1 MHGQH
6 FKRIRVNAGEG
17 GRLDYHYYVAPL
29 YKAYEFGFIIK
40 FMQSDSG
47 RNAMVPVHQELV
59 GIKRKLDELQSSDKS
74 TVEEAP
80 VISVA
85 TKFFYSREVYD
96 YSAGEGTKA
105 LNAAAMHPANLGTHG
120 KHIMRANNS
129 HAHAQIRTFLSDKY
143 NNLHNH
149 LNEHLHVSIVFRD
162 EKKKQ
167 NLHALAPSFFKSY
180 EIPITENR
188 LKRLALLLIKQS
200 EASAAG
206 KQKTDLF
213 IDTLLKKDTD
223 KYGDYTFKEKTEDA
237 KAEKVIDQ
245 YVGQAYPK
253 ETKGAASGSRTILG
267 DNAGN

>member
-29 YKAYEFGFIIK
+29 YKAYEFGFTIK

-74 TVEEAP
+74 TVEE
-80 VISVA
+80 
-85 TKFFYSREVYD
+85 
-96 YSAGEGTKA
+96 
-105 LNAAAMHPANLGTHG
+105 HPANLGTHG

-188 LKRLALLLIKQS
+188 LKRLALLS
-200 EASAAG
+200 
-206 KQKTDLF
+206 F